1 MKRLAIVLIT
11 LLFGIPAP
19 RAQILPEA
27 PAAPPDPAWNRLRSL
42 AEGRPIVVTTTDNR
56 CLHCLFGSV
65 TDSYLFCNPQGNPAG
80 VGFRFDRAEVLSV
93 EFNRSGTT
101 IAQPPRVERNYHPGW
116 ISSMIAGG
124 LIVGIVASQN
134 TDADKAARDGLI
146 GAAVV
151 GAIGAPF
158 AFLPQPYATPPYAGP
173 IYGVNFRLHRVMDPR
188 HLRIDHLRHRRFN

>member
-1 MKRLAIVLIT
+1 MKRLAIAFIT
-11 LLFGIPAP
+11 LSLLAP
-19 RAQILPEA
+19 SVRAQILPDA
-27 PAAPPDPAWNRLRSL
+27 PDAPPDPAWNRLASL
-42 AEGRPIVVTTTDNR
+42 APGQSIVITTMDNR
-56 CLHCLFGSV
+56 LVHCLFGSV

-93 EFNRSGTT
+93 DVDRHGTA
-101 IAQPPRVERNYHPGW
+101 IAQPRRTERNYHPGW

-134 TDADKAARDGLI
+134 TDADRAARDGLI

-173 IYGVNFRLHRVMDPR
+173 IYGVGFRLHRAVGPR
-188 HLRIDHLRHRRFN
+188 HLRIGHLR

>member
-1 MKRLAIVLIT
+1 MKRLVIVLVT
-11 LLFGIPAP
+11 LLFGIPVA

-42 AEGRPIVVTTTDNR
+42 AEGRPIVITTTDNR
-56 CLHCLFGSV
+56 CVHCLFGSV
-65 TDSYLFCNPQGNPAG
+65 TDTYLFCSPQGNPVG
-80 VGFRFDRAEVLSV
+80 VGYRFDRVEVVSV
-93 EFNRSGTT
+93 DYDRTRPPLN
-101 IAQPPRVERNYHPGW
+101 QPRPERNYHPGW

-134 TDADKAARDGLI
+134 TDADRAARDGLI

-158 AFLPQPYATPPYAGP
+158 VFLPSPYTPPPYGGP
-173 IYGVNFRLHRVMDPR
+173 IYGMGVRVSSPRVAHPHLFRLR
-188 HLRIDHLRHRRFN
+188 